1 MGHTNSQFVLVEEQL
16 AIFLYASVT
25 GLTVQHLGER
35 FQISNDTMSASLLCY
50 PQQVDC
56 TFR

>member
-1 MGHTNSQFVLVEEQL
+1 MQGVPIRITYSGISEDSEEVICHVLLEEQV

-35 FQISNDTMSASLLCY
+35 YQ
-50 PQQVDC
+50 
-56 TFR
+56 